1 MLSAALWR
9 AARVAGL
16 DVFPEWWG
24 PDVTALTLLPDQL
37 STQARGLGDA
47 VDIVAVAARL
57 VNLPPTGRVCVYI
70 DGAVAASLP
79 AHGSGHALFQL
90 TLAAPD
96 PAVPVKPAISAT
108 ESKGCRVAVC
118 AVAGGDDMGLGDE
131 EGGCPVT
138 SHLDTDCA
146 LSLTEISVPPA
157 A

>member
-1 MLSAALWR
+1 M
-9 AARVAGL
+9 
-16 DVFPEWWG
+16 
-24 PDVTALTLLPDQL
+24 TALTRLPDKP
-37 STQARGLGDA
+37 SMPARGQRDA
-47 VDIVAVAARL
+47 ADMVAVAARL

-70 DGAVAASLP
+70 DGAVAVSLP

-96 PAVPVKPAISAT
+96 PGVPVNPAISAA

-118 AVAGGDDMGLGDE
+118 AIAGGESMGLGDE

-146 LSLTEISVPPA
+146 LSLTEISVPLA